1 MKINSYKKK
10 KSNLYEIT
18 LSNKNK
24 INLYDDVILKYG
36 LLLKK
41 ELSEKELVKILQ
53 DNALYESYY
62 KAVKFINSKLRTEK
76 EIRKKLANYSKEAI
90 EYTIERLKKEDYLN
104 DYVYIKAYINDAVNL
119 KMVGPNKIHYE
130 LKKLGFKDNDILNY
144 LNTFEN
150 NVWLDKIKKIIQKR
164 INSNHNLSSIV
175 LKQKIYQDLNNRGFN
190 REDIDLVIDDFT
202 FDDQDIYLKEYEK
215 AKNKLSKKY
224 SEEELEY
231 QVKAYLYKKGFRL

>member
-62 KAVKFINSKLRTEK
+62 KAVKFIN
-76 EIRKKLANYSKEAI
+76 
-90 EYTIERLKKEDYLN
+90 
-104 DYVYIKAYINDAVNL
+104 
-119 KMVGPNKIHYE
+119 
-130 LKKLGFKDNDILNY
+130 
-144 LNTFEN
+144 
-150 NVWLDKIKKIIQKR
+150 
-164 INSNHNLSSIV
+164 
-175 LKQKIYQDLNNRGFN
+175 
-190 REDIDLVIDDFT
+190 
-202 FDDQDIYLKEYEK
+202 
-215 AKNKLSKKY
+215 
-224 SEEELEY
+224 
-231 QVKAYLYKKGFRL
+231 